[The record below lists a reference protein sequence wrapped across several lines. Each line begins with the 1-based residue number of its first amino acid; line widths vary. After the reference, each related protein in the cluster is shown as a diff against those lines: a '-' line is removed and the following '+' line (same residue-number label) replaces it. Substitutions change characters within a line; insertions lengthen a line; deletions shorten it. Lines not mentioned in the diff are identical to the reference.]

1 MKKLTAILLMICL
14 LASLS
19 CAAFADGDDGT
30 QGGEARYLS
39 WLTAR
44 RVIQRDS
51 LKGEFAKLGDYD
63 LRMWVPE
70 ALAPLDKDKLP
81 SDDYITYF
89 MDADKSMEVGVQVI
103 EMGEGFT
110 LQALEQQLG
119 EMGLEDGGIYVING
133 FYGLM
138 AKSEEKDNLTVI
150 LSSGET
156 QAIAISFYPVSDEKV
171 FEMTKVMLA
180 SLQPDTPALYNLAD
194 MIDTDLLLTV
204 WGENRK
210 VNFNEADSSIHI
222 VMWDEGV
229 NTDDI
234 QRVNNWSVMKQDK
247 LDLFSYYA
255 DSLKE
260 LGAGDVHLILQL
272 AADTEDAAFLTIVD
286 GEVVY
291 DIMEDTAA

>member
-1 MKKLTAILLMICL
+1 MSSTA
-14 LASLS
+14 
-19 CAAFADGDDGT
+19 
-30 QGGEARYLS
+30 
-39 WLTAR
+39 
-44 RVIQRDS
+44 
-51 LKGEFAKLGDYD
+51 
-63 LRMWVPE
+63 
-70 ALAPLDKDKLP
+70 
-81 SDDYITYF
+81 
-89 MDADKSMEVGVQVI
+89 
-103 EMGEGFT
+103 
-110 LQALEQQLG
+110 
-119 EMGLEDGGIYVING
+119 
-133 FYGLM
+133 
-138 AKSEEKDNLTVI
+138 
-150 LSSGET
+150 
-156 QAIAISFYPVSDEKV
+156 
-171 FEMTKVMLA
+171 
-180 SLQPDTPALYNLAD
+180 QPDTPALYNLAD

>member
-1 MKKLTAILLMICL
+1 
-14 LASLS
+14 
-19 CAAFADGDDGT
+19 
-30 QGGEARYLS
+30 
-39 WLTAR
+39 
-44 RVIQRDS
+44 
-51 LKGEFAKLGDYD
+51 
-63 LRMWVPE
+63 
-70 ALAPLDKDKLP
+70 
-81 SDDYITYF
+81 
-89 MDADKSMEVGVQVI
+89 
-103 EMGEGFT
+103 
-110 LQALEQQLG
+110 
-119 EMGLEDGGIYVING
+119 MGLEDGGIYVING

-156 QAIAISFYPVSDEKV
+156 EAIAISYYPVSDEKV

>member
-1 MKKLTAILLMICL
+1 M
-14 LASLS
+14 
-19 CAAFADGDDGT
+19 
-30 QGGEARYLS
+30 Q
-39 WLTAR
+39 
-44 RVIQRDS
+44 
-51 LKGEFAKLGDYD
+51 
-63 LRMWVPE
+63 
-70 ALAPLDKDKLP
+70 
-81 SDDYITYF
+81 
-89 MDADKSMEVGVQVI
+89 VGVQVI

-156 QAIAISFYPVSDEKV
+156 EAIAISFYPVSDEKV

>member
-30 QGGEARYLS
+30 SGGEARYLS

-51 LKGEFAKLGDYD
+51 LKGEFVKLGDYD

-70 ALAPLDKDKLP
+70 ELAPLDQLP

-110 LQALEQQLG
+110 LPALEQQLG
-119 EMGLEDGGIYVING
+119 EMGLDDGGIYIING

-150 LSSGET
+150 MSSGET
-156 QAIAISFYPVSDEKV
+156 EAIAISYYPASDEKV
-171 FEMTKVMLA
+171 FEAAKIMLA

-229 NTDDI
+229 NSNDI
-234 QRVNNWSVMKQDK
+234 NRVNNWSVLKQDK
-247 LDLFSYYA
+247 LDLFNYYA

-260 LGAGDVHLILQL
+260 LGAGDVHLILQF

>member
-51 LKGEFAKLGDYD
+51 LKGEFVKLGDYD

-133 FYGLM
+133 FYGHPR
-138 AKSEEKDNLTVI
+138 A
-150 LSSGET
+150 
-156 QAIAISFYPVSDEKV
+156 
-171 FEMTKVMLA
+171 
-180 SLQPDTPALYNLAD
+180 LQPGRHDRHRP
-194 MIDTDLLLTV
+194 
-204 WGENRK
+204 
-210 VNFNEADSSIHI
+210 
-222 VMWDEGV
+222 
-229 NTDDI
+229 
-234 QRVNNWSVMKQDK
+234 
-247 LDLFSYYA
+247 
-255 DSLKE
+255 
-260 LGAGDVHLILQL
+260 
-272 AADTEDAAFLTIVD
+272 AADRLGREPQ
-286 GEVVY
+286 GELQRSRQQHPYRHVG
-291 DIMEDTAA
+291 

>member
-1 MKKLTAILLMICL
+1 
-14 LASLS
+14 
-19 CAAFADGDDGT
+19 
-30 QGGEARYLS
+30 
-39 WLTAR
+39 
-44 RVIQRDS
+44 
-51 LKGEFAKLGDYD
+51 
-63 LRMWVPE
+63 
-70 ALAPLDKDKLP
+70 
-81 SDDYITYF
+81 
-89 MDADKSMEVGVQVI
+89 
-103 EMGEGFT
+103 MGEGFT

-156 QAIAISFYPVSDEKV
+156 EAIAISYYPASDEKV

-210 VNFNEADSSIHI
+210 VNFNEADKSIHI

-234 QRVNNWSVMKQDK
+234 HRVNNWSVMKQDK
-247 LDLFSYYA
+247 LDLFNYYTE
-255 DSLKE
+255 SLKE
-260 LGAGDVHLILQL
+260 LGAGDVHLILQF

>member
-51 LKGEFAKLGDYD
+51 LKGEFVKLGDYD

-110 LQALEQQLG
+110 LQALE
-119 EMGLEDGGIYVING
+119 
-133 FYGLM
+133 
-138 AKSEEKDNLTVI
+138 AR
-150 LSSGET
+150 
-156 QAIAISFYPVSDEKV
+156 
-171 FEMTKVMLA
+171 
-180 SLQPDTPALYNLAD
+180 QPDGHPVLRRD
-194 MIDTDLLLTV
+194 RGHCHQLLS
-204 WGENRK
+204 R
-210 VNFNEADSSIHI
+210 FRR
-222 VMWDEGV
+222 EG
-229 NTDDI
+229 
-234 QRVNNWSVMKQDK
+234 
-247 LDLFSYYA
+247 L
-255 DSLKE
+255 
-260 LGAGDVHLILQL
+260 
-272 AADTEDAAFLTIVD
+272 
-286 GEVVY
+286 
-291 DIMEDTAA
+291 

>member
-51 LKGEFAKLGDYD
+51 LKGEFVKLGDYD

-81 SDDYITYF
+81 SDD
-89 MDADKSMEVGVQVI
+89 VGVQVI

-156 QAIAISFYPVSDEKV
+156 EAIAISYYPASDEKV

-194 MIDTDLLLTV
+194 MIDTDLLVTV

-234 QRVNNWSVMKQDK
+234 Q
-247 LDLFSYYA
+247 
-255 DSLKE
+255 
-260 LGAGDVHLILQL
+260 AGQARPLQL
-272 AADTEDAAFLTIVD
+272 LYREPEGARRRGCPSDPAVCGRHRGCRLPDHR
-286 GEVVY
+286 
-291 DIMEDTAA
+291 